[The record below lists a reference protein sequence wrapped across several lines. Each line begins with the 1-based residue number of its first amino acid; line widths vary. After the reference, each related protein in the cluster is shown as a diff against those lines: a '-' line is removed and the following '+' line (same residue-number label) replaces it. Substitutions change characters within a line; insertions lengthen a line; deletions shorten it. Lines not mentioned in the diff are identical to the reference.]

1 MADFQSTTDFT
12 LKSVVIYPLGSDVGQ
27 PITNLVNVFTYVESI
42 LSPSIAGTL
51 EVVDSVGSLSI
62 SGGMNSPWEVD
73 LNKLSKI
80 LDTWIQ
86 S

>member
-1 MADFQSTTDFT
+1 MEHTQLTHFDDTSFTD
-12 LKSVVIYPLGSDVGQ
+12 KK
-27 PITNLVNVFTYVESI
+27 E
-42 LSPSIAGTL
+42 
-51 EVVDSVGSLSI
+51 EVVDDVGSLSI

-73 LNKLSKI
+73 LNKLFKI